1 MEIKVN
7 GNMETLED
15 SMNLFDFVS
24 SKGIEHSG
32 VVLLVNDEIVK
43 KEFWPERFINE
54 NDSLEVLRFVS
65 GG

>member
-7 GNMETLED
+7 GNMETLEN

-24 SKGIEHSG
+24 SKGLEHNG

-43 KEFWPERFINE
+43 REFWPEKVINE

>member
-1 MEIKVN
+1 MEIRVN
-7 GNMETLED
+7 GNMETLEN

-24 SKGIEHSG
+24 SKGLEHSG

-43 KEFWPERFINE
+43 REFWPEKLINE

>member
-7 GNMETLED
+7 GITEPLETE
-15 SMNLFDFVS
+15 MNLLDFVS
-24 SKGIEHSG
+24 SKGLEPTG
-32 VVLLVNDEIVK
+32 VVLLLNDEIVK
-43 KEFWPERFINE
+43 REYWTDKIVKE